1 MNEEDRQEIETHR
14 NANFFKIYKK
24 KKIVQIQ
31 DNNICIK
38 DLQ

>member
-24 KKIVQIQ
+24 KIVQIQ